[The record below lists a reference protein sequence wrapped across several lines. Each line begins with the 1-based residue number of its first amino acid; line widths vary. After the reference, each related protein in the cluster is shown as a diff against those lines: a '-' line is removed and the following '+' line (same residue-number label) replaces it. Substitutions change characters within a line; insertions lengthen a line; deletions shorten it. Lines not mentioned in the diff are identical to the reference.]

1 MANTNEERE
10 DISVNAQE
18 LFNRFKD
25 EAQYAW
31 HSLADQFHHFEQRNN
46 HALTPF
52 RAEIEE
58 SDDNA
63 EHAQL
68 NGKTPHPQWGL
79 IPVDM
84 LEIEDN
90 LVVNVEIPGLDSSS
104 INIAI
109 EGNELIVSG
118 SKQKPQNYQTSIRQ
132 IGREIA
138 YGQFER
144 RITLTGNRLK
154 KTDNDASYNN
164 GVLTITLPY
173 DGLTETQQRR
183 TIELQ

>member
-1 MANTNEERE
+1 M
-10 DISVNAQE
+10 NAQE

-52 RAEIEE
+52 RIEVDE
-58 SDDNA
+58 SRDN
-63 EHAQL
+63 EEQSQM
-68 NGKTPHPQWGL
+68 NGKAPHPQWGL
-79 IPVDM
+79 IPADM
-84 LEIEDN
+84 LEIEDS
-90 LVVNVEIPGLDSSS
+90 LIVNVEIPGLDASS

-118 SKQKPQNYQTSIRQ
+118 SKQKPASYFTANRQ
-132 IGREIA
+132 IGKEIA
-138 YGQFER
+138 YGKFER

-154 KTDNDASYNN
+154 KTDNDASYTN

-173 DGLTETQQRR
+173 DGITDTQQRR